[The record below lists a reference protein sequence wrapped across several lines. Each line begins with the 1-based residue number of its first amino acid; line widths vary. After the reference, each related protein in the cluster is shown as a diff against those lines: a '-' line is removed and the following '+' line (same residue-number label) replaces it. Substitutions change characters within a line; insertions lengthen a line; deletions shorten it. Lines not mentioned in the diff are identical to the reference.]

1 MAVRRRKNPRLGALI
16 VLGFRES
23 SRMCIGFPMTVLKSE
38 DGVGLCERRGDKQQ
52 VSMLLIGA
60 QAPGA
65 KVLVYLGS
73 AVRLL
78 DDVEAAQID
87 DALDA
92 LQDALEGKNIDH
104 RFADLIDREPE
115 LPEFLR

>member
-1 MAVRRRKNPRLGALI
+1 
-16 VLGFRES
+16 
-23 SRMCIGFPMTVLKSE
+23 MCIGFPMTVLKCG
-38 DGVGLCERRGDKQQ
+38 DGVALCERRGDTQH

-92 LQDALEGKNIDH
+92 LQRSLGGEKRRPSLRRSDRPGAAATRVSALI
-104 RFADLIDREPE
+104 
-115 LPEFLR
+115 

>member
-1 MAVRRRKNPRLGALI
+1 MAWRCASGAAT
-16 VLGFRES
+16 R
-23 SRMCIGFPMTVLKSE
+23 
-38 DGVGLCERRGDKQQ
+38 QH
-52 VSMLLIGA
+52 VSMLLIDA

-65 KVLVYLGS
+65 KVLVYLGF

-92 LQDALEGKNIDH
+92 LQEA
-104 RFADLIDREPE
+104 
-115 LPEFLR
+115 

>member
-1 MAVRRRKNPRLGALI
+1 
-16 VLGFRES
+16 
-23 SRMCIGFPMTVLKSE
+23 MCIGFPMTVLKSE
-38 DGVGLCERRGDKQQ
+38 DGVALCERRGVTQN

-92 LQDALEGKNIDH
+92 LQEALEGKNVDH
-104 RFADLIDREPE
+104 RFADLIDREPQ

>member
-1 MAVRRRKNPRLGALI
+1 
-16 VLGFRES
+16 
-23 SRMCIGFPMTVLKSE
+23 MCIGFPMTVLTCG
-38 DGVGLCERRGDKQQ
+38 DGMALCERRGDTQN

-78 DDVEAAQID
+78 DDVEAAP
-87 DALDA
+87 LDA
-92 LQDALEGKNIDH
+92 LSEVLEGKNVDH

>member
-1 MAVRRRKNPRLGALI
+1 VAADGQKKPRLGALI
-16 VLGFRES
+16 LLPFRECF
-23 SRMCIGFPMTVLKSE
+23 RMCVGFPMTVLKSE
-38 DGVGLCERRGDKQQ
+38 DGVALCERRGDKQH
-52 VSMLLIGA
+52 VSTLLIGA

-78 DDVEAAQID
+78 DDVEAAEID

-92 LQDALEGKNIDH
+92 LQEALEGKNVDH
-104 RFADLIDREPE
+104 RFADLIDREPQ